1 MSELHPFLRYDGVLA
16 FAHQG
21 GNNEHPENTMA
32 AFQNAVGLGYRYLET
47 DAQVTSDGVLICM
60 HDETLD
66 RMTDREGTISDMPW
80 EEVRQAKITGGH
92 PIVRLD
98 ELWETFPGIRVNIDA
113 KSNPVV
119 EPLIAWFEKVA
130 AFDRLCL
137 GSFGPK
143 RLGRFRKHFG
153 SKLCTALGIIDVGL
167 LRLNSWGIPLPG
179 VDGDAAQ
186 VSVKQE
192 IVGPIAVPI
201 TDRRFVE
208 KAHDKGIHVHVWTI
222 DEADEMNRLL
232 DLGVDG
238 LMTDSPTLL
247 KQVLVERGQWGG

>member
-1 MSELHPFLRYDGVLA
+1 MSELHPFLQYDGVLA

-32 AFQNAVGLGYRYLET
+32 AFQNAVDLGYRYLET
-47 DAQVTSDGVLICM
+47 DAQITSDGVLICM

-66 RMTDREGTISDMPW
+66 RMTDSKGTISEMPW
-80 EEVRQAKITGGH
+80 EEVRKARITGGH

-98 ELWETFPGIRVNIDA
+98 ELWTTFPGIRLNIDA

-119 EPLIAWFEKVA
+119 EPLIAWFEQVDE
-130 AFDRLCL
+130 FDRVCL

-143 RLGRFRKHFG
+143 RLRRFRKHFG

-167 LRLNSWGIPLPG
+167 LRFNSWSIPLPG
-179 VDGDAAQ
+179 VDGDVAQ
-186 VSVKQE
+186 VPVKQQ
-192 IVGPIAVPI
+192 IVGPVRVPI
-201 TDRRFVE
+201 TDRRFVD

-222 DEADEMNRLL
+222 DEAEEMNRLL

-238 LMTDSPTLL
+238 LMSDFPGRAFA
-247 KQVLVERGQWGG
+247 VLRARGLR